1 MLVNSLLETVERYPD
16 KVAVKDPMRE
26 LTFSQL
32 LTFAQT
38 IERTIA
44 NQTDCR
50 RVGLMLPTTAAG
62 LGTIAGILW
71 AGRTFVPLNFLLQ
84 PVELERIVADAQID
98 LVISTVHFQEILS
111 QVPVRTLYLEKL
123 GLKRRYLWSK
133 LRSAPP
139 APAVGPDDLAAIVYT
154 SGTSGHPKG
163 VCLSHEN
170 FLFNAR
176 AIVEHIRITP
186 DDRFLAVLP
195 NFHVFGLTVL
205 NFIPII
211 FGTTLSC
218 IPRFSPQDMHR
229 AIVEDRANLV
239 IAIPSMFSALSRL
252 KTLDRAEFSHVK
264 IAASGGEPLPG
275 KVYEE
280 VYARTGMRIIE
291 GYGMTETSPIISADL
306 PWAHKPGT
314 VGPPLAGVEVQ
325 LRDAQGSVIPLPTSR
340 GLQPARTDDPGATP
354 TSRRLQPARTCD
366 PAAAPEGELFVRGP
380 LVMKGYYHKP
390 AETAATIDAQGWLRT
405 GDIVRID
412 ADGYIKIT
420 GRAKDL
426 IIVGGENVYPREIEE
441 VLDRHPAVEES
452 AIIGRQ
458 DGLRGEAIV
467 GFVTLREGCSANSTD
482 LRAFCRESLAGF
494 KVPREIHIRPD
505 LPRGPTGKI
514 LKRELPSLLQQSQQ

>member
-1 MLVNSLLETVERYPD
+1 MLVNSLLATVERYPD
-16 KVAVKDPMRE
+16 KIAVKDPTRE

-38 IERTIA
+38 IERTVA
-44 NQTDCR
+44 KETTCP

-98 LVISTVHFQEILS
+98 LVISTIHFQEILS

-133 LRSAPP
+133 LCSPP
-139 APAVGPDDLAAIVYT
+139 PPPVVGPDDLAAIVYT
-154 SGTSGHPKG
+154 SGTSGEPKG
-163 VCLSHEN
+163 VCLTHAN
-170 FLFNAR
+170 FLSNAK
-176 AIVEHIRITP
+176 AIVEHIRITA
-186 DDRFLAVLP
+186 DDHFVAVLP

-205 NFIPII
+205 NFVPMIL
-211 FGTTLSC
+211 GTSLTC

-229 AIVEDRANLV
+229 AIVEDRTNLV

-264 IAASGGEPLPG
+264 VAASGGEPLPSR
-275 KVYEE
+275 VYEE

-325 LRDAQGSVIPLPTSR
+325 LRDAQGNVIPLPTSR
-340 GLQPARTDDPGATP
+340 GLSSAPTDQPAV
-354 TSRRLQPARTCD
+354 
-366 PAAAPEGELFVRGP
+366 APEGELYVRGP

-390 AETAATIDAQGWLRT
+390 AETAAAIDAQGWLRT

-452 AIIGRQ
+452 AIIGRK

-467 GFVTLREGCSANSTD
+467 GFVKLREGCSVSSTD

-494 KVPREIHIRPD
+494 KVPREIHIRSD

-514 LKRELPSLLQQSQQ
+514 LKRELPSLLQQ